1 MEVNESNHLFP
12 FKDIKIP
19 VDPILEYNKEKYG
32 DTLVIEN
39 GKYICKLKFLLRNRY
54 LEKWPPKVKGTS
66 K

>member
-1 MEVNESNHLFP
+1 MEFNESNHLFP

-39 GKYICKLKFLLRNRY
+39 GKYVN
-54 LEKWPPKVKGTS
+54 
-66 K
+66 